1 MSMDER
7 PEKPRTE
14 DQSRLPFSVDA
25 DTANRCQAGKKR
37 INENQSLQL
46 THIFHSSSSP
56 PARRRQPVPDS
67 TAKHLLHQIAN
78 HCGCV
83 KILTSPSSSALQ
95 SMMRTGW
102 AKASESMAE
111 AYSCNKTYVFRRY
124 GRKSVVRSFKFTHLP
139 AQRSC
144 PLYIGNLQSDS
155 HRTFATLTV
164 YFKSRKF
171 FDGPDGIISPFCVE
185 WGGTPR
191 PGNLV
196 WANRWCARA
205 LQNSGVVPCRRQ
217 LQPVV
222 AATSS
227 CSLQPRKDL

>member
-1 MSMDER
+1 MDER

-25 DTANRCQAGKKR
+25 DTANRCQAAKKR

-111 AYSCNKTYVFRRY
+111 AYSCNKTYVLR
-124 GRKSVVRSFKFTHLP
+124 
-139 AQRSC
+139 
-144 PLYIGNLQSDS
+144 NLQSDS

-164 YFKSRKF
+164 YFKSPHFVSSGEARR
-171 FDGPDGIISPFCVE
+171 DLETSCGRIGGAPGLCRTAGWSPVGASYSLWLPPPLAAVCNLERTFKK
-185 WGGTPR
+185 TPGQR
-191 PGNLV
+191 VDDKGYV
-196 WANRWCARA
+196 
-205 LQNSGVVPCRRQ
+205 S
-217 LQPVV
+217 
-222 AATSS
+222 
-227 CSLQPRKDL
+227 